1 MARKQTP
8 SPSSR
13 TVAPKGTV
21 TLGIP
26 SRGECDSHFART
38 WAELVMWDRDYG
50 RRHLHPETPFISVIG
65 ATQVIH
71 SRNTIV
77 EKFLAQQD
85 GAEWLVF
92 MDDDQLYPTNI
103 LEILIEAADPI
114 ERRIVGV
121 PVWRFTSKDE
131 GPVKVTHNV
140 MDFHES
146 GAFVE
151 WPGDLPPDAV
161 MQVAAVGTGCMMIH
175 RSVLLEMREHSI
187 SIGQGSRWA
196 WFRHI
201 VHQPADMAEGED
213 LYFCRLA
220 WSLRIPVWVVTTV
233 TLGHMKRIKLDG
245 PLPEGAVAI

>member
-1 MARKQTP
+1 MKRKTP
-8 SPSSR
+8 APTRPS
-13 TVAPKGTV
+13 APKGTL

-50 RRHLHPETPFISVIG
+50 RRHLHPEQPFISVIG
-65 ATQVIH
+65 ATQIIH

-77 EKFLAQQD
+77 EKFLGQGPD

-92 MDDDQLYPTNI
+92 MDDDQLYPKNV
-103 LEILIEAADPI
+103 LEILVEAADPV
-114 ERRIVGV
+114 ERRIVGI

-131 GPVKVTHNV
+131 GPVSVTHNV

-151 WPGDLPPDAV
+151 WPGELPKDAV
-161 MQVAAVGTGCMMIH
+161 LQVAAIGTGCMMIH
-175 RSVLLEMREHSI
+175 RSVLEEMRAHSI
-187 SIGQGSRWA
+187 AAGTGSRWA

-213 LYFCRLA
+213 LFFCRYA
-220 WSLRIPVWVVTTV
+220 WSIGIPVWTVTTV
-233 TLGHMKRIKLDG
+233 TLGHRKTITL
-245 PLPEGAVAI
+245 EGALPPGAVVI